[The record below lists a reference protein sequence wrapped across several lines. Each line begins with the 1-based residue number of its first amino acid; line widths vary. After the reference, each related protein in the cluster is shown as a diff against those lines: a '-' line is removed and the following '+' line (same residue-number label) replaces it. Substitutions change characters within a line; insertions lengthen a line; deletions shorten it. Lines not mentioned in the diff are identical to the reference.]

1 MPFRLRH
8 PLATNPR
15 VKNLFER
22 VSLGRVSEHYR
33 PKFRSIQV
41 PIWRKDVAAKL
52 TEDFLFHFGK
62 FHERTRCLIG
72 IKEFRRRHNLAQAV
86 TKRAF
91 ACRDSARDSDRRHGA
106 TVTAG

>member
-22 VSLGRVSEHYR
+22 ASFGRVAKHYR
-33 PKFRSIQV
+33 PNFRSIQV
-41 PIWRKDVAAKL
+41 PGQGKDFVAKL
-52 TEDFLFHFGK
+52 SEDFLFHFWK
-62 FHERTRCLIG
+62 FDERMRREIG
-72 IKEFRRRHNLAQAV
+72 VEEFRRWQNFAQTV

-91 ACRDSARDSDRRHGA
+91 ACGNSARDSDRRHG